1 MPRNDDG
8 EYELVL
14 GNRQLLSGFF
24 FVVVLFGIF
33 FTMGYFVGRHSSA
46 GTVKA
51 EQPPIRTTEPP
62 AQVASSAP
70 VDAPTPEPGKASVL
84 TAEPAK
90 SEPPVAT
97 PVTKPVE
104 TRPVE
109 TKPAEKKPVETAKAK
124 PEPVK
129 PVPAPPSKPAGG
141 VTTPGAGE
149 IYLQVSAP
157 APAAAGS
164 VVETLKRKGIQSV
177 LAPGPD
183 SSTVR
188 VLVGP
193 LVPADI
199 PNARTQLESAGFKPF
214 VRKY

>member
-46 GTVKA
+46 GTVNA
-51 EQPPIRTTEPP
+51 GQPAAQQPPAETASVPASTT
-62 AQVASSAP
+62 AGSS
-70 VDAPTPEPGKASVL
+70 VPEPGKAQVMPVDGDAKAS
-84 TAEPAK
+84 EPAVAA
-90 SEPPVAT
+90 PVT
-97 PVTKPVE
+97 TKPVE

-109 TKPAEKKPVETAKAK
+109 SAETKSVPAAK
-124 PEPVK
+124 PPVL
-129 PVPAPPSKPAGG
+129 PPPPKAAAGST
-141 VTTPGAGE
+141 VTPSPGD

-164 VVETLKRKGIQSV
+164 VVETLKRKGINAV

-183 SSTVR
+183 STTVR

-199 PNARTQLESAGFKPF
+199 PDTRTQLENAGFKPF